1 MDKIGIALLFVFMAF
16 CGWQIFNQKNNKHVW
31 INKVGGLFWM
41 IFGIGGTIMM
51 IIKIVTNY
59 ISNPL

>member
-1 MDKIGIALLFVFMAF
+1 MDKNGIALLFVFMAF

-41 IFGIGGTIMM
+41 ILGGGGAIMM
-51 IIKIVTNY
+51 VIKLLT
-59 ISNPL
+59 S